1 MAFNFKNNNNSTGTP
16 AEFDLVKYDAEVT
29 SPRQISDRCIV
40 FTLRCGGFSLY
51 NMRLIE
57 GKHGERFV
65 APPQLKGSDGKYY
78 NQYAIYLSD
87 KDEQTIID
95 TVLDML
101 GGEDNGKH

>member
-1 MAFNFKNNNNSTGTP
+1 MAFKINNNSNDGESNR
-16 AEFDLVKYDAEVT
+16 AVFELSKYGAEVT
-29 SPRQISDRCIV
+29 NPRQISDTCIV
-40 FTLRCGGFSLY
+40 FTLRCRGFSLY
-51 NMRLIE
+51 NMRLVE

-95 TVLDML
+95 IIL

>member
-1 MAFNFKNNNNSTGTP
+1 MAFKFNNNNNNDNG
-16 AEFDLVKYDAEVT
+16 AKFGIVKYGAKVCN
-29 SPRQISDRCIV
+29 PRQIGENCIT
-40 FTLRCGGFSLY
+40 FTLKCDGFSLY

-65 APPQLKGSDGKYY
+65 TPPQLKGSDGKYY

-95 TVLDML
+95 TLLDML